1 MSCRIHA
8 MKIAKRPDL
17 APEVLLLLAQD
28 LYRIFTPDITQPTPY
43 RRSRH
48 RPLQRLQG
56 SRDIHAGDE
65 WGDGGGSHE
74 NEL

>member
-1 MSCRIHA
+1 
-8 MKIAKRPDL
+8 MKIPTSPDL
-17 APEVLLLLAQD
+17 ASEASLLLAQD
-28 LYRIFTPDITQPTPY
+28 LYGVFTPDVTQPTPY

-74 NEL
+74 NELKGGVIL